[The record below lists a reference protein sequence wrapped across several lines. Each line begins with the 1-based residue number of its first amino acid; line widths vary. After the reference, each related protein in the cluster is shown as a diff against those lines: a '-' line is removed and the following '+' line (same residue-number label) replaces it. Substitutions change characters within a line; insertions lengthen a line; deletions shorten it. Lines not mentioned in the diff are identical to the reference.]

1 MTNYNSNTNIQS
13 QYNALNNEE
22 NQFAQSKFAFR
33 CKDKELNL
41 GSRTFIMGILN
52 VTPDSFYDGGRH
64 LSQDSALKQIDKMI
78 NEGADIIDVGGES
91 TRPGSLG
98 VTEEEEL
105 RRVIPI
111 IKDAKKRFDVILSV
125 DTTKSRVAEE
135 ALGEGASIINDISGL
150 KFNPEIALIAAKC
163 GAGLV
168 LMHTSSHPYDMQLKT
183 EYNSIIHDIIKS
195 LNRSIEIAESNG
207 VNQKSII
214 VDPGFGFG
222 KRVEHNLTLLKYLSE
237 FLILGKPIL
246 IGTSRKSFIEGVL
259 GVPVEDRLEGTAAT
273 VAIGIIN
280 GASIVRVHDVLYM
293 KRVAKIVD
301 AVISASYN

>member
-1 MTNYNSNTNIQS
+1 MKKATLFKENIH
-13 QYNALNNEE
+13 
-22 NQFAQSKFAFR
+22 FK
-33 CKDKELNL
+33 CKDKELHL

-52 VTPDSFYDGGRH
+52 VTPDSFYDGGRF
-64 LSQDSALKQIDKMI
+64 LNSDDALVQIDKMM
-78 NEGADIIDVGGES
+78 NEGADIIDIGGES

-98 VTEEEEL
+98 VTDEEEL
-105 RRVIPI
+105 RRVVPI
-111 IKDAKKRFDVILSV
+111 IKEAMKRFDVILSI
-125 DTTKSRVAEE
+125 DTTKPRVAEE

-150 KFNPEIALIAAKC
+150 KFNPEVAQIAAKC

-183 EYNSIIHDIIKS
+183 EYKSFIPDVINS

-207 VNQKSII
+207 VNKKSII

-222 KRVEHNLTLLKYLSE
+222 KRIEHNFTLLKHLSE
-237 FLILGKPIL
+237 FLVLDKPIL
-246 IGTSRKSFIEGVL
+246 IGTSRKSFIGRVL
-259 GVPVEDRLEGTAAT
+259 GASVEDRLEGTAAT
-273 VAIGIIN
+273 VAIGIMN

-301 AVISASYN
+301 AVMTASFN

>member
-1 MTNYNSNTNIQS
+1 MDKYNSNTNTQFKRE
-13 QYNALNNEE
+13 ALNYGESYFI
-22 NQFAQSKFAFR
+22 QRKYTFK
-33 CKDKELNL
+33 CKDRELHL

-52 VTPDSFYDGGRH
+52 VTPDSFYDGGRF
-64 LSQDSALKQIDKMI
+64 LNSDEALIQIDKMT
-78 NEGADIIDVGGES
+78 NEGADIIDIGGES

-105 RRVIPI
+105 RRVVPI
-111 IKDAKKRFDVILSV
+111 IKEAIKRFDVILSV
-125 DTTKSRVAEE
+125 DTTKPRVAEE

-150 KFNPEIALIAAKC
+150 KFNPEVAQIAAKW

-168 LMHTSSHPYDMQLKT
+168 LMHISSHPYDMQLKT
-183 EYNSIIHDIIKS
+183 EYKSFIPDVINS

-207 VNQKSII
+207 VNEKSII

-222 KRVEHNLTLLKYLSE
+222 KRVEHNFTLLKHLSE
-237 FLILGKPIL
+237 FLVLDKPIL
-246 IGTSRKSFIEGVL
+246 IGTSRKSFIGRVL
-259 GVPVEDRLEGTAAT
+259 GSSVEDRIEGTAAT
-273 VAIGIIN
+273 VAIGIMN

-301 AVISASYN
+301 EVMSANFN

>member
-1 MTNYNSNTNIQS
+1 MDKYNSNTNTQFKRE
-13 QYNALNNEE
+13 ALNYGESYFI
-22 NQFAQSKFAFR
+22 QRKYTFK
-33 CKDKELNL
+33 CKDKELHL

-52 VTPDSFYDGGRH
+52 VTPDSFYDGGRF
-64 LSQDSALKQIDKMI
+64 LNSDEALIQIDKMT
-78 NEGADIIDVGGES
+78 NEGADIIDIGGES

-105 RRVIPI
+105 RRVVPI
-111 IKDAKKRFDVILSV
+111 IKEAIKRFDVILSV
-125 DTTKSRVAEE
+125 DTTKPRVAEE

-150 KFNPEIALIAAKC
+150 KFNPEVAQIAAKW

-183 EYNSIIHDIIKS
+183 EYKSFIPDVINS

-207 VNQKSII
+207 VNEKSII

-222 KRVEHNLTLLKYLSE
+222 KRVEHNFTLLKRLSE
-237 FLILGKPIL
+237 FLVLDKPIL
-246 IGTSRKSFIEGVL
+246 IGTSRKSFIGRVL
-259 GVPVEDRLEGTAAT
+259 GASVEDRIEGTAAT
-273 VAIGIIN
+273 VAIGIMN

-301 AVISASYN
+301 EVMSANFN